1 VKRPSR
7 ELSLRQCYEA
17 LGLEEGVGLEELKS
31 AYRRRAF
38 ELHPDL
44 HPDNPHAGRDFQVVN
59 EAYVI
64 LAKILP
70 PRQNR
75 PEEKAPGGADAASTR
90 QERARENSR
99 ENPAD
104 AASARPEADE
114 AAGEHHEE
122 TRRDRGAAERT
133 RRAAHAE
140 YAKEDLLRDLLDD
153 PFARRVFEDIYAQMQ
168 DARDSSPPPPQSNP
182 GEHNASQAHAETV
195 WGKEHLN
202 LDFSRGIGNAVKTW
216 MRRQLDEEQT
226 FHLPPSV
233 LRPGARIRLQIR
245 RASIWSLLKRFTARI
260 RLQSRRGMSDELS
273 AVEIKLPWDYMEG
286 KPVRLRGMGI
296 HIGRWQGDLYL
307 TLVAKQ

>member
-1 VKRPSR
+1 MKRPSR
-7 ELSLRQCYEA
+7 ELSLRQCYET
-17 LGLEEGVGLEELKS
+17 LGLEEGAGLEELKS

-122 TRRDRGAAERT
+122 TRRDRRDRDAARHT
-133 RRAAHAE
+133 RRAAHAA

-245 RASIWSLLKRFTARI
+245 R
-260 RLQSRRGMSDELS
+260 GMSDELS
-273 AVEIKLPWDYMEG
+273 TVEIKLPWDYTEG
-286 KPVRLRGMGI
+286 KPVRLKGMGRRL
-296 HIGRWQGDLYL
+296 GRRQGDLYL